1 MTEFRATRGEKPSIP
16 YIDPRVEHVGVS
28 NLRQL
33 DGKKLRQMDDK
44 TLVIQE
50 HNTPLAVLLS
60 YEQYLIIQDQLQT
73 VVDCFELLS
82 SPEETA
88 ALISGLRDLRDGN
101 TRSIG
106 EIRKDLESEAG
117 NKPK

>member
-1 MTEFRATRGEKPSIP
+1 MAELRTRSEKPSIP

-33 DGKKLRQMDDK
+33 DGKKLRKMDDK

-82 SPEETA
+82 SPDETA
-88 ALISGLRDLRDGN
+88 ALIADLRDLKDGR
-101 TRSIG
+101 TRSLAD
-106 EIRKDLESEAG
+106 IRKELEQG
-117 NKPK
+117 NESK